1 MLVVDFFE
9 VGQIGL
15 SEGVDGCK
23 LTPCIIVG
31 LAGWSSETVVAF
43 NVCSAAHRLPWR
55 PGPQKYE
62 ESRPLI
68 GLKPL
73 CCLFFFFFFWGGGG

>member
-1 MLVVDFFE
+1 MFVVDFFE

-23 LTPCIIVG
+23 LTPCIFVG
-31 LAGWSSETVVAF
+31 LGGWSSEKIVCF
-43 NVCSAAHRLPWR
+43 NVCSAAHRLHER

-62 ESRPLI
+62 ESCPSI
-68 GLKPL
+68 ALKPL
-73 CCLFFFFFFWGGGG
+73 CCLLFWGG